1 MTSRRLQFSN
11 PRRLLTES
19 ERLSNLRARVDA
31 IAFDLA
37 ELEGMSEQE
46 RLDAVELRNDV
57 LEQFKRLGRV

>member
-31 IAFDLA
+31 IASDLS

-46 RLDAVELRNDV
+46 RRDAVELRSGV
-57 LEQFKRLGRV
+57 LDQFRRLGRV